1 MAKGKRF
8 DEYLL
13 IEFSGRLS
21 SAESRAEKKGAIE
34 WFMNTSGVSRGT
46 AYKIRDK
53 IQRGIPYTRVATG
66 KQSRKTRKNDIELQA
81 ERRDALRVSAV
92 KRRPGEDKKWVPTKR
107 AIEICEDMGLIE
119 RGKYSRYKMDRILK
133 REGLN
138 FKSAQ
143 HKKMAH
149 EITADYPMHVLV
161 VDATPIDHYYMSL
174 DRKIVRYDG
183 LSKDDKHIN
192 DYLERDKLSK
202 VWVYYAVDMR
212 TKAFL
217 AMPFASSPKGASS
230 KNPGENAEDWM
241 EFLKWV
247 MLPKKDLVSPLDDR
261 RAPFSDC
268 PVEGIPTILFC
279 DRGSGI
285 GKSSLVGRMCMRLGI
300 QVVTHLPG
308 NPSAKGLVEGRIGA
322 FKRSFECQINPAV
335 IKDINQLIYFYQ
347 AWAEHYCKDKGL
359 YDRWLRESRQ
369 HPVTRVTPQSLQDVT
384 VSHITRV
391 INGYGCVSIDG
402 EEWFV
407 TWDGKYKGT
416 RATIFRAP
424 TKNGF
429 VYKAELCDRVIVD
442 CTNGRRQHQFE
453 EIKSFPKT
461 EGERN
466 REEAQGL
473 SKVIGGMQDFD
484 DILPKGDGSRVVRMP
499 SSVKKVIE
507 THSAIAP
514 AEFKTAEKA
523 WKWVLNQTGLFF
535 EEIPEESRDTINNLF
550 NMFLREEGFI
560 AGEIAV
566 KMANL
571 INSKK
576 KEGISNG

>member
-1 MAKGKRF
+1 MAKGKKF

-13 IEFSGRLS
+13 VEFSGRLN
-21 SAESRAEKKGAIE
+21 SAESRADRRDAIE
-34 WFMNTSGVSRGT
+34 WFTARTGASKGT
-46 AYKIRDK
+46 AYRVRDK
-53 IQRGIPYTRVATG
+53 ITRGIPYIEVASAG
-66 KQSRKTRKNDIELQA
+66 QKRKPRKNDLERQA
-81 ERRDALRVSAV
+81 EKQDALRVSAV
-92 KRRPGEDKKWVPTKR
+92 KRRPGEDKKWIPTER

-119 RGKYSRYKMDRILK
+119 KGRYNRYRMDRILA

-138 FKSAQ
+138 FSSAQ
-143 HKKMAH
+143 HRKVAH
-149 EITADYPMHVLV
+149 ELAADYPMHVLV

-174 DRKIVRYDG
+174 DRRVVRYDG
-183 LSKDDKHIN
+183 LASGDKHLD

-202 VWVYYAVDMR
+202 VWVYYAVDMK

-217 AMPFASSPKGASS
+217 AMPFASSPKGATSR
-230 KNPGENAEDWM
+230 NPGENAEDWM

-247 MLPKKDLVSPLDDR
+247 FLPKQNIVSPLEGR

-268 PVEGIPTILFC
+268 PIEGIPAILFS

-285 GKSSLVGRMCMRLGI
+285 GKSTLVNRMCLRLGI
-300 QVVTHLPG
+300 NIVTHFPG
-308 NPSAKGLVEGRIGA
+308 NPSAKGVVESRIGA
-322 FKRSFECQINPAV
+322 FKRSFECQINPSV
-335 IKDINQLIYFYQ
+335 IKDINHLIYFYQ

-359 YDRWLRESRQ
+359 YDRWLKESLG
-369 HPVTRVTPQSLQDVT
+369 HPVTRVTPQNLQDVT

-416 RATIFRAP
+416 KATIYRAP
-424 TKNGF
+424 SKDGF

-442 CTNGRRQHQFE
+442 CTNGRRQHRFE

-461 EGERN
+461 DGERN

-473 SKVIGGMQDFD
+473 SKVIGNMQSYD
-484 DILPKGDGSRVVRMP
+484 DILPHDGDSKLVRMP
-499 SSVKKVIE
+499 SPSGKAIN
-507 THSAIAP
+507 THSP
-514 AEFKTAEKA
+514 VVQQEFRTVDRA
-523 WKWVLNQTGLFF
+523 WRWVLNQTGLFF
-535 EEIPEESRDTINNLF
+535 EEIPDETRDTINNLF

-571 INSKK
+571 LNSKK
-576 KEGISNG
+576 KEDISHG

>member
-1 MAKGKRF
+1 MAKGKKF

-21 SAESRAEKKGAIE
+21 SAESRAEKKGVIE

-53 IQRGIPYTRVATG
+53 IQRGIPYTEVATA
-66 KQSRKTRKNDIELQA
+66 KQNRKTRKNDLELQI
-81 ERRDALRVSAV
+81 EKRDALRVSAI
-92 KRRPGEDKKWVPTKR
+92 KRRPGEDKKWVPTER

-119 RGKYSRYKMDRILK
+119 RGKYNRFKMDRILA

-143 HKKMAH
+143 HRKVAW
-149 EITADYPMHVLV
+149 EIQADYPMHVLV

-174 DRKIVRYDG
+174 DRKVVRYDG

-217 AMPFASSPKGASS
+217 AMPFASTPIGASS

-247 MLPKKDLVSPLDDR
+247 MLPKKDIVSPLEDR

-322 FKRSFECQINPAV
+322 FKRSFECQINPSV

-359 YDRWLRESRQ
+359 YDKWLRESLQ
-369 HPVTRVTPQSLQDVT
+369 HPVTRVTPQNLQDVT

-416 RATIFRAP
+416 RATIYRAP
-424 TKNGF
+424 SKDGF

-442 CTNGRRQHQFE
+442 CTNGRRQHRFE
-453 EIKSFPKT
+453 EIKSFPKS

-473 SKVIGGMQDFD
+473 AKVIGGMQDFD
-484 DILPKGDGSRVVRMP
+484 DILPKTEDSRVVRMP
-499 SSVKKVIE
+499 STVKKGIE
-507 THSAIAP
+507 THSAVVT
-514 AEFKTAEKA
+514 AEFRSVEKA

-576 KEGISNG
+576 KEGISHG

>member
-1 MAKGKRF
+1 MAKGKKY

-13 IEFSGRLS
+13 IEFSSRLS
-21 SAESRAEKKGAIE
+21 SAETRAAKRDAMA
-34 WFMNTSGVSRGT
+34 WFMSVSGASKSS
-46 AYKIRDK
+46 AYNVRNRIR
-53 IQRGIPYTRVATG
+53 RGIPYTEVAAA
-66 KQSRKTRKNDIELQA
+66 KQKRKPRKNDLELQA
-81 ERRDALRVSAV
+81 EKRDALRVSAV
-92 KRRPGEDKKWVPTKR
+92 KRRPGEDKKWIPTAR

-119 RGKYSRYKMDRILK
+119 RGKYTRCKMDRILA
-133 REGLN
+133 RAGLN

-143 HKKMAH
+143 HTKVAW

-174 DRKIVRYDG
+174 DRKVVRYDG

-217 AMPFASSPKGASS
+217 AMPFASTPIGASS

-247 MLPKKDLVSPLDDR
+247 MLPKKDIISPLEDR

-300 QVVTHLPG
+300 QVVPHLPG

-322 FKRSFECQINPAV
+322 FKRSFECQINPSV

-359 YDRWLRESRQ
+359 YDRWLRESLQ
-369 HPVTRVTPQSLQDVT
+369 HPVTRVTPQNLQDVT

-416 RATIFRAP
+416 RATIYRAP
-424 TKNGF
+424 SNNGF

-442 CTNGRRQHQFE
+442 CTNGRRQHRFE
-453 EIKSFPKT
+453 EIKSFPKS

-473 SKVIGGMQDFD
+473 AKVIGGMQSFD
-484 DILPKGDGSRVVRMP
+484 DILPQESDGKLVRLP
-499 SSVKKVIE
+499 AASKNIID
-507 THSAIAP
+507 THSPVVA
-514 AEFKTAEKA
+514 AEFKTVDSA
-523 WKWVLNQTGLFF
+523 WKWVLHQTGLFF
-535 EEIPEESRDTINNLF
+535 EEIPEDSRDTINNLF

-576 KEGISNG
+576 KEGISHG